1 MQRDPRVVQDGDV
14 RWQLTVIPVWLVVV
28 VGALLVG
35 LFSPA
40 DQYLIWLPM
49 VLAGAIFLT
58 FCIQLALVQKEGLV
72 NRMTASLVGA
82 VVVLA
87 VATAILWPLSLV

>member
-1 MQRDPRVVQDGDV
+1 VVQDRGV
-14 RWQLTVIPVWLVVV
+14 RWQLTVIPVWLATAL
-28 VGALLVG
+28 GALLVG

-40 DQYLIWLPM
+40 REYLTWLPM

-82 VVVLA
+82 LLVLA
-87 VATAILWPLSLV
+87 VATVILWPLSLA

>member
-1 MQRDPRVVQDGDV
+1 V
-14 RWQLTVIPVWLVVV
+14 RWQLTVIPVWLCAG

-40 DQYLIWLPM
+40 SQYLTWLPI
-49 VLAGAIFLT
+49 VLAVAIFLT

-72 NRMTASLVGA
+72 NRMTASLVGSA
-82 VVVLA
+82 IILA
-87 VATAILWPLSLV
+87 AATAILAPLSLA

>member
-1 MQRDPRVVQDGDV
+1 MVQDGVV
-14 RWQLTVIPVWLVVV
+14 RWQLTVIPVWLLTA

-35 LFSPA
+35 FFSPA
-40 DQYLIWLPM
+40 PQYLTWLPM

-58 FCIQLALVQKEGLV
+58 FCVQLAAVQKEGLV
-72 NRMTASLVGA
+72 NRMTASLVGS

-87 VATAILWPLSLV
+87 AATAILAPLAAA